1 MATYHAIAATG
12 EAILGLLE
20 AARPRPEFAN
30 IQFALYQASN
40 FQNPMEDG
48 VSLYLY
54 RISPNTTRRNLPPHT
69 DAQGRRYRPALPLDL
84 HYLLTPWA
92 RTAARQQ
99 RLLGWCMRALE
110 DTSILPTG
118 LLNRYGTEPETFRPH
133 ETVELVCEPISL
145 QEIVNIWDAFKSNLQ
160 LSAAY
165 VARMICIDS
174 QIAISEGVPVQTRVF
189 DFGERDSGQEQV
201 R

>member
-1 MATYHAIAATG
+1 MATYQAIAATG
-12 EAILGLLE
+12 EAILGMLE
-20 AARPRPEFAN
+20 AARPRPEFAD

-40 FQNPMEDG
+40 FQNPMEEG
-48 VSLYLY
+48 ISLYLY
-54 RISPNTTRRNLPPHT
+54 RVATNTTRRNLPPRIGP
-69 DAQGRRYRPALPLDL
+69 DGRRYRPPLPLDL

-99 RLLGWCMRALE
+99 RMLGWSMRVLE
-110 DTSILPTG
+110 DTPILPTG
-118 LLNRYGTEPETFRPH
+118 LLNRYGTEPETFRPD

-165 VARMICIDS
+165 VARMITIDS
-174 QIAISEGVPVQTRVF
+174 LVELSEGPPAQTRVF
-189 DFGERDSGQEQV
+189 DFGAIDLGKEPGR
-201 R
+201 